1 MQKPWK
7 FAFWMLVVFLS
18 TDKISALH
26 GSEQSNRRNAHP
38 NSRIYLCLYIWMGTS
53 GMIDALDFLKY
64 SPMG

>member
-1 MQKPWK
+1 M
-7 FAFWMLVVFLS
+7 VFLS